1 MEAGGSTWKNVPT
14 RAQQVKPHTCQC
26 LRWVAIAPPYRA
38 VGAIKRIVVF
48 AWLCGPGANAC
59 FSSADFDGA
68 MLLAAQR
75 RLPIEAI
82 AADISE
88 RAAGIAIVLEGIE
101 CSARVILRMT
111 ARGHTPIALI
121 GGDASIIQLLISD
134 DVVSYIL
141 IV

>member
-1 MEAGGSTWKNVPT
+1 
-14 RAQQVKPHTCQC
+14 
-26 LRWVAIAPPYRA
+26 
-38 VGAIKRIVVF
+38 
-48 AWLCGPGANAC
+48 
-59 FSSADFDGA
+59 